1 MSIRRAHRGKRGES
15 GYALLAAL
23 VVLFLLSTALALL
36 GTSLQLRIRL
46 VRDDGQKVIL
56 GALSDAALAEA
67 LAKLAQS
74 ADFEGSPEHDFGGGR
89 IASRATSLG
98 PGSYRVVATAAFGG
112 RKSVVE
118 AAVLR
123 EPGRARVVSWARR
136 PG

>member
-1 MSIRRAHRGKRGES
+1 VVSARRAER

-23 VVLFLLSTALALL
+23 LVLFLLSTALAIL

-46 VRDDGQKVIL
+46 VRDDGQKIIL

-67 LAKLAQS
+67 LANLAQS
-74 ADFEGSPEHDFGGGR
+74 PDYTGAPEHDFGGGR
-89 IASRATSLG
+89 IASRVTSLG
-98 PGSYRVVATAAFGG
+98 PGSYRVVATAAFAG

-118 AAVLR
+118 AAVAR
-123 EPGRARVVSWARR
+123 EPGRARVTSWARR

>member
-1 MSIRRAHRGKRGES
+1 VSARRLHREKGGES

-23 VVLFLLSTALALL
+23 LVLFLLSTALAIL

-46 VRDDGQKVIL
+46 VREDGQRVIL

-67 LAKLAQS
+67 LADLAQ
-74 ADFEGSPEHDFGGGR
+74 DPGYGGTPEHDYGGGR
-89 IASRATSLG
+89 IGSEVAFLG
-98 PGSYRVVATAAFGG
+98 PGSYRVVATATFAG
-112 RKSVVE
+112 RKRVAE
-118 AAVLR
+118 AAVAR